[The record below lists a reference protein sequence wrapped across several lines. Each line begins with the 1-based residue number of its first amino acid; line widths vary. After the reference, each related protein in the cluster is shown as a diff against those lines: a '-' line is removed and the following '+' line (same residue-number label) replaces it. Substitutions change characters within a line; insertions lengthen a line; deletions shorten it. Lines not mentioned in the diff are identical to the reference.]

1 MLTDGVVME
10 ASLARLVFGLT
21 PINSREMIYFG
32 DKDFNKILTVWDRDT
47 RLAKENKED
56 VILKVD
62 IEYQFVGIDTR
73 PAGGFVAVFQPRFL
87 VNRSDMKWESIIFE
101 KGRDEFYDELVKIIR
116 RDVVELDIPDI
127 VEIKT
132 AWISMIPRKLV
143 DGNPVWMIRT

>member
-1 MLTDGVVME
+1 MLNDSVVME

-32 DKDFNKILTVWDRDT
+32 DKDFNQLLTIWDRDT

-62 IEYQFVGIDTR
+62 IKYQFVGIDTR
-73 PAGGFVAVFQPRFL
+73 PNGGFVAVFQPMFL
-87 VNRSDMKWESIIFE
+87 VNRSDMKWESVIFE
-101 KGRDEFYDELVKIIR
+101 KGRDEFYNDLVKIIR

-127 VEIKT
+127 VEITT
-132 AWISMIPRKLV
+132 AWISVIPGKLV
-143 DGNPVWMIRT
+143 EGNPVWMIKE